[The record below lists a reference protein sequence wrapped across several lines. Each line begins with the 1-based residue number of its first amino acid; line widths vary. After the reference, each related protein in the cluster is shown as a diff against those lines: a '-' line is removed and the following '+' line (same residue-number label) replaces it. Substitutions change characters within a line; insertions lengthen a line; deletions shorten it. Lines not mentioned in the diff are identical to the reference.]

1 MLELQ
6 CLIAECEA
14 AAGTAHAGRHAWAE
28 CAESIERACR
38 TLRIVTA
45 VVGSWCADFPFTCE
59 ASKHLS
65 NQSNPVWCGR
75 ITIALTWPHENM
87 AWPARLFSLTAS
99 SMHFHKYQSS
109 WLLGRNVTAPP
120 TALDPSSLT
129 HRSAHSLHR
138 YQSLD
143 GSARTQRHRA
153 TNSLGPII
161 THSPLRSL
169 IAQVSILR
177 RICSDATS
185 QRHQQPWTHHHSLT
199 APLTHCTGINP

>member
-143 GSARTQRHRA
+143 GSARTQRHSA
-153 TNSLGPII
+153 TNSLGPI
-161 THSPLRSL
+161 T
-169 IAQVSILR
+169 
-177 RICSDATS
+177 
-185 QRHQQPWTHHHSLT
+185 HSLT